1 MVRAFAAALVAACL
15 LFTSPSAR
23 ADDVDLA
30 LVLAIDVSGSV
41 TADRWTLQRRGY
53 ARAFRSPDVA
63 GAIASGRHGAIA
75 VTVVTWSS
83 ADMQRQMTR
92 WTVID
97 GPDAAAAFA
106 AEIEG
111 LPRVF
116 AGSTSISG
124 AIDFALRTLDGF
136 AGRPDRRVID
146 VSGDGA
152 NNSGELCKPARDRA
166 VARGV
171 TINGLPIE
179 ADEPG
184 IERFYR
190 EHVIGGADAFVV
202 VAADYDAFAEAI
214 LAKLVREIAAVPPPA
229 GAARSVA
236 R

>member
-15 LFTSPSAR
+15 L
-23 ADDVDLA
+23 
-30 LVLAIDVSGSV
+30 
-41 TADRWTLQRRGY
+41 
-53 ARAFRSPDVA
+53 
-63 GAIASGRHGAIA
+63 
-75 VTVVTWSS
+75 
-83 ADMQRQMTR
+83 TR

-152 NNSGELCKPARDRA
+152 NNSGELCTPARDRA

-184 IERFYR
+184 IGRFHR